1 MDRRRISEAPVEMAG
16 PREDIMKKMLVPII
30 GLALMAGLV
39 PAAAGQVDVGISVG
53 AGGVRGFYLSIG
65 SYFRIPEAEVLA
77 LRDRYRVRDEELP
90 VVFFL
95 AARTH
100 VLPSV
105 IVNLRVRGLSWL
117 DIAFRYNLTA
127 DIFFVP
133 VRVDKIGPPYGNAY
147 GHFRRYRARR
157 EWGRMVL
164 SDREVVD
171 LVNLRFISEYHR
183 IAPETVMEM
192 RGRGEAFV
200 AINDEVVKKHGQ
212 PGKEPR
218 GQPGKEKPGGDRRK

>member
-1 MDRRRISEAPVEMAG
+1 
-16 PREDIMKKMLVPII
+16 MKRLVASFI
-30 GLALMAGLV
+30 GLALTAGFV
-39 PAAAGQVDVGISVG
+39 PAASGQVNVGISVG
-53 AGGVRGFYLSIG
+53 ETGVRGFYLSIG
-65 SYFRIPEAEVLA
+65 SYFRVPESEVLV
-77 LRDRYRVRDEELP
+77 LKNRYRVRDEELP

-95 AARTH
+95 AARAH
-100 VLPSV
+100 IMPSV
-105 IVNLRVRGLSWL
+105 VVGLRVRGLSWL
-117 DIAFRYNLTA
+117 DIAFRYNLTP

-133 VRVDKIGPPYGNAY
+133 VRIEKIGPPYGNAY

-157 EWGRMVL
+157 QWARMVL

-192 RGRGEAFV
+192 RGRGVAFV

-212 PGKEPR
+212 GGKEPKGGPSKGNSR
-218 GQPGKEKPGGDRRK
+218 GDRRK

>member
-1 MDRRRISEAPVEMAG
+1 MDVEYRRRRRIRAG
-16 PREDIMKKMLVPII
+16 AREDAMKKILAPFV
-30 GLALMAGLV
+30 GLALAAGLV

-53 AGGVRGFYLSIG
+53 SGGVRGFYLTIG
-65 SYFRIPEAEVLA
+65 SYFRVPETEVLI

-117 DIAFRYNLTA
+117 DIAFRYNLTP

-171 LVNLRFISEYHR
+171 LVNLRFISEYHK

-212 PGKEPR
+212 PGKEPESH
-218 GQPGKEKPGGDRRK
+218 PGKGKGKGNTRK